1 MDWPTVMKSPRNF
14 VAEQWMEIM
23 RVPFSQLDVP
33 EAFVVWT
40 VIHKAQRQGHPFGF
54 KPLPG
59 SRKTSVSVKNTPTK
73 GTEWKRKDPLP
84 VDWAFNDDL
93 AMSDGSQATTPTTP
107 MRRARAA
114 LITQPSLSDVIEDPE
129 ETDKVNDTPKVPTPH
144 PYRQDALGLLSASAD
159 PEVNHST
166 YSLQARSDGNVFPIH
181 ASTTQ
186 SAPAW
191 SDAPPAEPSSA
202 HWDDSATTA
211 YDTQIIHNPTADA
224 LHAANAPPAEPSS
237 AHTTTAYN
245 TQIIHNP
252 TADTLHAA
260 NAPPAEPSS
269 AHWDD
274 SATTAYDTQVVH
286 NPTSKAL
293 ATVNA
298 LGQAVH
304 ASPYRQSELANWNG
318 EMPLRPASVPNGTTS
333 PTPCMEQLVH
343 SNCSAVMAPAVPNVC
358 YGGVPHPTDDLV
370 HWQPTVV
377 DGGHARSTT
386 PSVYSSRQPPD
397 LGEHH
402 HVIDPRTLQSTSIGS
417 QWNGRVDMRSMP
429 YGFMWSPHPDMFRH
443 SMEWANVDGGAGVGT
458 AISSTALSGGMPSW
472 GYGYAPTFSS
482 APLAV
487 TAPTAITPHTSS
499 QASVTDS
506 TYTGPPSAAPTSFT
520 VYGTHTST
528 PRTSVVEPAPSVVLP
543 RDQMTGNHDSRAM
556 GSGESNAPID
566 SLQPGA
572 STSKSMKRKS
582 SQRPTQPCRQSAR
595 IIAARAGETTHSAGS
610 SLSQPLLDN
619 ASSTIAERPTKR
631 PRKALDG
638 KAKGGEDNLVT
649 NDDCTISSGSERVG
663 VGHRGR
669 GRGRNGRGRGR
680 KGGP

>member
-1 MDWPTVMKSPRNF
+1 
-14 VAEQWMEIM
+14 
-23 RVPFSQLDVP
+23 
-33 EAFVVWT
+33 
-40 VIHKAQRQGHPFGF
+40 
-54 KPLPG
+54 
-59 SRKTSVSVKNTPTK
+59 
-73 GTEWKRKDPLP
+73 
-84 VDWAFNDDL
+84 
-93 AMSDGSQATTPTTP
+93 
-107 MRRARAA
+107 
-114 LITQPSLSDVIEDPE
+114 
-129 ETDKVNDTPKVPTPH
+129 
-144 PYRQDALGLLSASAD
+144 
-159 PEVNHST
+159 
-166 YSLQARSDGNVFPIH
+166 
-181 ASTTQ
+181 
-186 SAPAW
+186 
-191 SDAPPAEPSSA
+191 
-202 HWDDSATTA
+202 
-211 YDTQIIHNPTADA
+211 
-224 LHAANAPPAEPSS
+224 
-237 AHTTTAYN
+237 
-245 TQIIHNP
+245 
-252 TADTLHAA
+252 
-260 NAPPAEPSS
+260 
-269 AHWDD
+269 
-274 SATTAYDTQVVH
+274 
-286 NPTSKAL
+286 
-293 ATVNA
+293 
-298 LGQAVH
+298 
-304 ASPYRQSELANWNG
+304 
-318 EMPLRPASVPNGTTS
+318 MPLRPASVPNGTTS